1 MSNVLP
7 RYECCLSLFSLHAVY
22 RCVGTLSSLHC
33 CLSFLL
39 SLLSFWICML
49 LVYVYLITHQVFQRS
64 SWLYIL
70 PLAAF
75 RGSCQCSVS
84 FPFWSPFLFFLP
96 RRRPVCRPAC
106 MRLWV
111 PDCALDTVLWRPF
124 DIMGYSVYFSV
135 PSLVVDQS
143 WKCQALLESTS
154 QQR

>member
-1 MSNVLP
+1 
-7 RYECCLSLFSLHAVY
+7 
-22 RCVGTLSSLHC
+22 
-33 CLSFLL
+33 
-39 SLLSFWICML
+39 
-49 LVYVYLITHQVFQRS
+49 
-64 SWLYIL
+64 
-70 PLAAF
+70 
-75 RGSCQCSVS
+75 
-84 FPFWSPFLFFLP
+84 
-96 RRRPVCRPAC
+96 